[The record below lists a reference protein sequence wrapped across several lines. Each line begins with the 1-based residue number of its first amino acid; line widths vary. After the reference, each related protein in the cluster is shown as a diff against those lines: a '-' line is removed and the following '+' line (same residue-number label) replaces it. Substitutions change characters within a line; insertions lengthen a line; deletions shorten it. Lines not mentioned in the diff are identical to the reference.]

1 MNRNFLAQSR
11 LVMDVLPFI
20 AEEKIFALK
29 GGTAINFFIR
39 DLPRL
44 SVDIDLTYCPIE
56 SRDVTLKKSNEA
68 FDRIIDKLKSRLGVH
83 IVLQRDKNDE
93 FISKIDVQS
102 KHAQIKIEP
111 NFVFRGIVYPVSE
124 IQAQPKV
131 SEILERTVKM
141 QVLSFEDLYAGKLCA
156 TLNRQHPRDL
166 FDMKLLLDNEGISG
180 EMRKAFVVYLASD
193 SRPIN
198 ELLSPNLHDFTLN
211 YQSEFSGMTDITVG
225 TEELMRVRDDLC
237 KNIVNM
243 LSDNEKQFLLSLV
256 KSQPNWDLLS
266 LPIEIKELP
275 SIKFKLI
282 NLERMESKKRE
293 KYINDLEKLLAKD

>member
-1 MNRNFLAQSR
+1 MNKNFLAQSR
-11 LVMDVLPFI
+11 LVIDVLPFI

-56 SRDVTLKKSNEA
+56 SRDATLKKSNEA

-83 IVLQRDKNDE
+83 IVLQRDKKGE
-93 FISKIDVQS
+93 FVAKIDVQS

-111 NFVFRGIVYPVSE
+111 NFVFRGTIYPINE
-124 IQAQPKV
+124 MQAQPKV

-141 QVLSFEDLYAGKLCA
+141 QVLSIEDLYAGKLCA

-166 FDMKLLLDNEGISG
+166 FDMQLLLNNEGLSI

-198 ELLSPNLHDFTLN
+198 ELLNPNLQDFSSI
-211 YQSEFSGMTDITVG
+211 YASEFSGMTNLVVDTK
-225 TEELMRVRDDLC
+225 ELIKVRDHIC
-237 KNIVNM
+237 KNIVSM
-243 LSDNEKQFLLSLV
+243 LSDNEKRFLLSLV
-256 KSQPNWDLLS
+256 QQEPKWELLS
-266 LPIEIKELP
+266 LPVDVKELP
-275 SIKFKLI
+275 GIKYKII
-282 NLERMESKKRE
+282 NLERMEHKKR
-293 KYINDLEKLLAKD
+293 KQYVDKLEAIFKL

>member
-1 MNRNFLAQSR
+1 MNKNFLAQSR

-44 SVDIDLTYCPIE
+44 SIDIDLTYCPIE
-56 SRDVTLKKSNEA
+56 SRDATLKKSNEV

-83 IVLQRDKNDE
+83 IVLQRDKKGE
-93 FISKIDVQS
+93 FIAKIDVQS

-111 NFVFRGIVYPVSE
+111 NFVFRGTIHPIRE
-124 IQAQPKV
+124 IEVQPKV
-131 SEILERTVKM
+131 TEILERTVKM
-141 QVLSFEDLYAGKLCA
+141 QVTSFEDLYAGKICA

-166 FDMKLLLDNEGISG
+166 FDMKLLLDNEGLSDEI
-180 EMRKAFVVYLASD
+180 RKTFVVYLASD

-198 ELLSPNLHDFTLN
+198 ELLSPNLHDFSLN
-211 YQSEFSGMTDITVG
+211 YESEFSGMTDMVVG
-225 TEELMRVRDDLC
+225 TEELMSIRDYLC
-237 KNIVNM
+237 QNIVKM

-256 KSQPNWDLLS
+256 QMDPKWDLIS

-282 NLERMESKKRE
+282 NLERMESKKRQ
-293 KYINDLEKLLAKD
+293 KYLNELEKLLT

>member
-1 MNRNFLAQSR
+1 MNKNFLAQSR

-20 AEEKIFALK
+20 AEEKTFALK

-44 SVDIDLTYCPIE
+44 SVDIDLTYCLIE
-56 SRDVTLKKSNEA
+56 SREITLKKSNEA

-83 IVLQRDKNDE
+83 IVLQRDRKGE
-93 FISKIDVQS
+93 FVAKVDVQS

-111 NFVFRGIVYPVSE
+111 NFVFRGTVYPISE
-124 IQAQPKV
+124 MFAQPKV

-166 FDMKLLLDNEGISG
+166 FDMNLLLNNEGISD

-198 ELLSPNLHDFTLN
+198 ELLNPNLQDFSST
-211 YQSEFSGMTDITVG
+211 YASEFSGMTSVVMDTK
-225 TEELMRVRDDLC
+225 ELIKIRDHLC
-237 KNIVNM
+237 KNITSM
-243 LSDNEKQFLLSLV
+243 LSINENEFLLSLV
-256 KSQPNWDLLS
+256 KMEPKWDLLS
-266 LPIEIKELP
+266 LPVDIKELP
-275 SIKFKLI
+275 GIKFKLM
-282 NLERMESKKRE
+282 NLEKMGSQKRKK
-293 KYINDLEKLLAKD
+293 YVDQLEVLFS

>member
-1 MNRNFLAQSR
+1 MNKNFLPQSR

-68 FDRIIDKLKSRLGVH
+68 FDSIIDKLKSRLGVH
-83 IVLQRDKNDE
+83 IVLQRDKKGE
-93 FISKIDVQS
+93 FIAKIDVQS
-102 KHAQIKIEP
+102 KQAQIKIEP
-111 NFVFRGIVYPVSE
+111 NFVFRGSVYPVRE
-124 IQAQPKV
+124 MQAQPKV
-131 SEILERTVKM
+131 AEILERSVKM

-166 FDMKLLLDNEGISG
+166 FDMKLLLDKEGISD

-198 ELLSPNLHDFTLN
+198 ELLNPNLQDISST
-211 YQSEFSGMTDITVG
+211 YASEFSGMTSIAVDTN
-225 TEELMRVRDDLC
+225 ELIRVRDHIC
-237 KNIVNM
+237 KNIISM
-243 LSDNEKQFLLSLV
+243 LSDNEKRFLVSLI
-256 KSQPNWDLLS
+256 QLEPRWELLS
-266 LPIEIKELP
+266 LPIAVKELP
-275 SIKFKLI
+275 GIKFKIL
-282 NLERMESKKRE
+282 NLERMDHKKR
-293 KYINDLEKLLAKD
+293 KQYIDKLEAIFK

>member
-1 MNRNFLAQSR
+1 MNKNFLAQSK

-56 SRDVTLKKSNEA
+56 SRESTLKKSNEA

-83 IVLQRDKNDE
+83 IVLQRDKKDE
-93 FISKIDVQS
+93 FVAKIDVQS
-102 KHAQIKIEP
+102 KYAQIKIEP
-111 NFVFRGIVYPVSE
+111 NFVFRGTVYPISE
-124 IQAQPKV
+124 MQVQPKV
-131 SEILERTVKM
+131 AEILERSVKM

-166 FDMKLLLDNEGISG
+166 LDMKLLLDNQGISD

-198 ELLSPNLHDFTLN
+198 ELLNPNLQDISSS
-211 YQSEFSGMTDITVG
+211 YSSEFSGMTSISVDVN
-225 TEELMRVRDDLC
+225 ELIKVRDHIC
-237 KNIVNM
+237 KNIISM
-243 LSDNEKQFLLSLV
+243 LSDKEKQFLLSLV
-256 KSQPNWDLLS
+256 QLEPNWELIT
-266 LPIEIKELP
+266 LPIAIKELP
-275 SIKFKLI
+275 GIKYKIL
-282 NLERMESKKRE
+282 NLTRMDRKKR
-293 KYINDLEKLLAKD
+293 KQYIDKLEAIFL

>member
-1 MNRNFLAQSR
+1 MNKKFLAQSR

-56 SRDVTLKKSNEA
+56 SRDATLKKSNEA

-83 IVLQRDKNDE
+83 IVLQKDKKGE

-111 NFVFRGIVYPVSE
+111 NFVFRGTIHPIRE
-124 IQAQPKV
+124 IEVQPKV

-141 QVLSFEDLYAGKLCA
+141 QVISFEDLYAGKICA

-166 FDMKLLLDNEGISG
+166 FDMKLLLENEGLSD
-180 EMRKAFVVYLASD
+180 ETRKAFVVYLASD

-198 ELLSPNLHDFTLN
+198 ELLNPNLHDFSLN
-211 YQSEFSGMTDITVG
+211 YKSEFSGMTDIDIG
-225 TEELMRVRDDLC
+225 TEELMSIRDYLC
-237 KNIVNM
+237 QNIVAS
-243 LSDNEKQFLLSLV
+243 LSDNEKKFLLSLV
-256 KSQPNWDLLS
+256 KIDPQWDLLS
-266 LPIEIKELP
+266 FPIDIKELP
-275 SIKFKLI
+275 GIKFKLM
-282 NLERMESKKRE
+282 NLEKMSNIKRQ
-293 KYINDLEKLLAKD
+293 KYFVQLEELLA

>member
-1 MNRNFLAQSR
+1 MNKNFLAQSR
-11 LVMDVLPFI
+11 LVMDILPFI
-20 AEEKIFALK
+20 AEEKVFALK

-83 IVLQRDKNDE
+83 IVLQRDRKGE
-93 FISKIDVQS
+93 FVAKVDVQS

-111 NFVFRGIVYPVSE
+111 NFVFRGTIHPINEMEV
-124 IQAQPKV
+124 QPRV

-141 QVLSFEDLYAGKLCA
+141 QVTSIEDLYAGKICA

-166 FDMKLLLDNEGISG
+166 FDMKLLLENEGLSDEI
-180 EMRKAFVVYLASD
+180 RKAFVVYLAAD

-198 ELLSPNLHDFTLN
+198 ELLNPNLHDFSLN
-211 YQSEFSGMTDITVG
+211 YQSEFSGMTDMAVS
-225 TEELMRVRDDLC
+225 TEELMRVRDHLC
-237 KNIVNM
+237 QNIVNM
-243 LSDNEKQFLLSLV
+243 LSDNEKQFLLLLV
-256 KSQPNWDLLS
+256 KNQPKWDLLS

-293 KYINDLEKLLAKD
+293 KYINDLEKLLA